1 MSLQRIALTGLAVAV
16 MWPVTAAHAQPVGT
30 FRWQLQPYCNVFTV
44 NVIQQGEIYTL
55 DGTDD
60 RCGAEQGA
68 SVTGIA
74 FQNATGL
81 IGFGL
86 TTVLPHGIP
95 VHTEARIVLSTLSG
109 DWRDSAG
116 NSGAFIYTP
125 GAGTA
130 GTERPV
136 SASGVPPG
144 SITMVQ
150 MAPGAVGSAQVAANA
165 ITGAKVAD
173 ASLTRADILD
183 APRAAFAGGAQ
194 TVELTGANA
203 TVRSVSINVQTAGTV
218 VVNASGNFDFGAAAG
233 ASGRCSITLGSGVDF
248 NNLIIGGEAAAAG
261 TRWVPFAGTRGFSV
275 AAGTFTFNLVCHESS
290 GDVSVRDTQMTA
302 IFIGG

>member
-44 NVIQQGEIYTL
+44 NVIQQGGIYTL

-74 FQNATGL
+74 FQNVTG
-81 IGFGL
+81 IIAFGL

-125 GAGTA
+125 GAGTG

-150 MAPGAVGSAQVAANA
+150 MAPGAVGSAQIAANA

-173 ASLTRADILD
+173 GSLTRADILD
-183 APRAAFAGGAQ
+183 APRAAFAP
-194 TVELTGANA
+194 VPKSIELTGANA
-203 TVRSVSINVQTAGTV
+203 TVQSVIINTQVAGIV
-218 VVNASGNFDFGAAAG
+218 VVNASGNFGVAAG
-233 ASGRCSITLGSGVDF
+233 ASGRCSITAGGTGVDF
-248 NNLIIGGEAAAAG
+248 NNLIIGGEGADA
-261 TRWVPFAGTRGFSV
+261 TWVPFSGTRGFSV
-275 AAGTFTFNLVCHESS
+275 PAGTFTFNLVCHESS
-290 GDVSVRDTQMTA
+290 GDVSVRDAQMTA